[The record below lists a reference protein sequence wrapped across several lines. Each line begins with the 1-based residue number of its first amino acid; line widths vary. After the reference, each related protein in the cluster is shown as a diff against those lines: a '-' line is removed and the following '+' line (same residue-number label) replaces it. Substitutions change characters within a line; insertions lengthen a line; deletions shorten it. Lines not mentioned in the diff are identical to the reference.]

1 MAIEDYIPNIFGST
15 PQAYQGLLTP
25 QQSSALEK
33 RANLAGLLGFGAAL
47 AQGMSPQG
55 YRRSAL
61 QNILTAAGAGF
72 GGAGQTYEAGIGQLA
87 NLQKLQQSQA
97 QLVAINELAKDPAVA
112 GDPAMLAYLRANPAE
127 AIKYLAETR
136 QFQRARQAAMPTTP
150 AAPAPIPAVTPEP
163 TFRGITAGEQVG
175 DIGFT
180 LGKEGQLESMAGGL
194 TSGLTPSRMGLTGA
208 GGVGLI
214 GRGEMLPTVSAP
226 EPTPTALAP
235 VTVTGNPEIARLETQ
250 IQRGLVDASVY
261 SDLRRPQ
268 DAEATLRSVDRLR
281 ERQQQLMAADINLEQ
296 RVNAAPNA
304 MFKEQ
309 YATLNSLR
317 DSLKPKEFMDALQK
331 IDTAVMESGKQFKF
345 EGAAGNFA
353 YRMFGTND
361 MTKMTQPQMD
371 LVLRYQNAPTQADQ
385 TKIVIDAQRLLE
397 ETGARVPVPT
407 SRESMIGGVPS
418 AAPPVTPSAV
428 TPSAPAVTTPAAPI
442 VSDQGIAGEFIAAS
456 RQPKPVA
463 KPVEAKQIVKEIN
476 KPVVDINV
484 TPLIKQP
491 DAQVPPKTKKEL
503 LVKQPSTVA
512 LSSYALK
519 NVVDARDS
527 AQKLL
532 ENPAYIDALT
542 GVTAPAM
549 KNIPG
554 TDAFTANQLM
564 QNLLGRAFVNELSQM
579 RNASP
584 TGGAVGN
591 VAVAEM
597 ESLSK
602 IQSAL
607 TVGMKKGEFE
617 KQLKQYINVSNRA
630 IKTIPNEY
638 ARTYGYSGEFD
649 DLLKGTVV
657 ERPEAPAL
665 PQGVKVKRV
674 R

>member
-1 MAIEDYIPNIFGST
+1 MAITDYIPNIFGST
-15 PQAYQGLLTP
+15 PEAYKGLLTP
-25 QQSSALEK
+25 EQSSALEK

-55 YRRSAL
+55 YQRSAL

-72 GGAGQTYEAGIGQLA
+72 GGAGQSYEAGIGQLA
-87 NLQKLQQSQA
+87 NLQRLQQSQA

-112 GDPAMLAYLRANPAE
+112 NDPATLAYLRANPAE

-136 QFQRARQAAMPTTP
+136 QFQRARQAAMPTISTAAPTISAVSPVPIKPAPPVAPTPIDVMGVRPEALPPFSGKEEIYRVPMPNEEPP
-150 AAPAPIPAVTPEP
+150 AAPVVAPVAE
-163 TFRGITAGEQVG
+163 
-175 DIGFT
+175 
-180 LGKEGQLESMAGGL
+180 
-194 TSGLTPSRMGLTGA
+194 
-208 GGVGLI
+208 
-214 GRGEMLPTVSAP
+214 
-226 EPTPTALAP
+226 PTALAP
-235 VTVTGNPEIARLETQ
+235 VSVTGNPEITRLETQ
-250 IQRGLVDASVY
+250 IQSALADANAYMSM
-261 SDLRRPQ
+261 RRPTE
-268 DAEATLRSVDRLR
+268 AEASTRIADRLR
-281 ERQQQLMAADINLEQ
+281 ERQQQLMAADIDLDQ
-296 RVNAAPNA
+296 RVTDAPA
-304 MFKEQ
+304 SYKEQ
-309 YATLNSLR
+309 YRTLQSLKE
-317 DSLKPKEFMDALQK
+317 SLKPKEFIDALQK
-331 IDTAVMESGKQFKF
+331 IDTAVLESGKQFKF
-345 EGAAGNFA
+345 DGAAGNFA
-353 YRMFGTND
+353 VYMFKTND
-361 MTKMTQPQMD
+361 MTKLTPEQNA
-371 LVLRYQNAPTQADQ
+371 LVLRYQNAPTEADQ
-385 TKIVIDAQRLLE
+385 KKIVIDAQRLLE
-397 ETGARVPVPT
+397 ETGARVAIPV
-407 SRESMIGGVPS
+407 SRESLIGGAVP
-418 AAPPVTPSAV
+418 APPVAPSAV
-428 TPSAPAVTTPAAPI
+428 TPAASVVTTPAAPV
-442 VSDQGIAGEFIAAS
+442 VSDQGIAREFIAAS
-456 RQPKPVA
+456 RQPPPVT

-476 KPVVDINV
+476 KPAVDV
-484 TPLIKQP
+484 GGTPLIKQP
-491 DAQVPPKTKKEL
+491 DSQVPPKTKKEL

-638 ARTYGYSGEFD
+638 ARTYGYNGEFD

>member
-1 MAIEDYIPNIFGST
+1 MAITDYIPNIFGST
-15 PQAYQGLLTP
+15 PEAYQGLLTP
-25 QQSSALEK
+25 QQSQALEK
-33 RANLAGLLGFGAAL
+33 RANIGGLLGSLGAL

-55 YRRSAL
+55 YRRSAA
-61 QNILTAAGAGF
+61 QNILTALGAGF
-72 GGAGQTYEAGIGQLA
+72 GAAGQTYEAGIGQLS

-97 QLVAINELAKDPAVA
+97 QIEAINQLAQDPAIA
-112 GDPAMLAYLRANPAE
+112 NDPAMMAYIRANPAE

-136 QFQRARQAAMPTTP
+136 QFQRAREAAMPTVP
-150 AAPAPIPAVTPEP
+150 SVAPSISAVSPAPVKPISPVAPPPIDVMGVRPEVLPPFSGKEEIYRVPMPNEEQPIAQVAAPTPE
-163 TFRGITAGEQVG
+163 
-175 DIGFT
+175 
-180 LGKEGQLESMAGGL
+180 
-194 TSGLTPSRMGLTGA
+194 
-208 GGVGLI
+208 
-214 GRGEMLPTVSAP
+214 
-226 EPTPTALAP
+226 PTALAP
-235 VTVTGNPEIARLETQ
+235 VSVTGNPEIARLENQ
-250 IQRGLVDASVY
+250 IQSALADANAYMSM
-261 SDLRRPQ
+261 RRPTE
-268 DAEATLRSVDRLR
+268 AEASTRIADRLR
-281 ERQQQLMAADINLEQ
+281 ERQQQLMASDIDLEQ
-296 RVNAAPNA
+296 RVTDAPA
-304 MFKEQ
+304 SYKEQ
-309 YATLNSLR
+309 YRTLQSLK
-317 DSLKPKEFMDALQK
+317 DSLKPKEFIDALQK
-331 IDTAVMESGKQFKF
+331 IDTAVLESGKQFKF
-345 EGAAGNFA
+345 DGAAGNFA
-353 YRMFGTND
+353 VYMFKTND
-361 MTKMTQPQMD
+361 MTKLTPEQNA
-371 LVLRYQNAPTQADQ
+371 LVLRYQNAPTEADQ
-385 TKIVIDAQRLLE
+385 KKIVIDAQRLLE
-397 ETGARVPVPT
+397 ETGARVAIPV
-407 SRESMIGGVPS
+407 SRESLIGGGVPT
-418 AAPPVTPSAV
+418 PPVAPSAV
-428 TPSAPAVTTPAAPI
+428 TPAAPTVTAPAAPV
-442 VSDQGIAGEFIAAS
+442 VSDRGIAEEFIAAS
-456 RQPKPVA
+456 RQPKPVT

-476 KPVVDINV
+476 KPAVDV
-484 TPLIKQP
+484 GGTPLIKQP
-491 DAQVPPKTKKEL
+491 DSQVPPKTKKEL

-638 ARTYGYSGEFD
+638 ARTYGYNGEFD

>member
-1 MAIEDYIPNIFGST
+1 
-15 PQAYQGLLTP
+15 
-25 QQSSALEK
+25 
-33 RANLAGLLGFGAAL
+33 
-47 AQGMSPQG
+47 
-55 YRRSAL
+55 
-61 QNILTAAGAGF
+61 
-72 GGAGQTYEAGIGQLA
+72 
-87 NLQKLQQSQA
+87 
-97 QLVAINELAKDPAVA
+97 
-112 GDPAMLAYLRANPAE
+112 
-127 AIKYLAETR
+127 
-136 QFQRARQAAMPTTP
+136 
-150 AAPAPIPAVTPEP
+150 
-163 TFRGITAGEQVG
+163 
-175 DIGFT
+175 
-180 LGKEGQLESMAGGL
+180 
-194 TSGLTPSRMGLTGA
+194 MGLTG
-208 GGVGLI
+208 GGVGLT
-214 GRGEMLPTVSAP
+214 GRGEMLPIVSAP
-226 EPTPTALAP
+226 EPAPAPTALAP
-235 VTVTGNPEIARLETQ
+235 VTVTGNPEIARLEKD
-250 IQRGLVDASVY
+250 IQLGLVDASVY
-261 SDLRRPQ
+261 SNLRRPQ
-268 DAEATLRSVDRLR
+268 DAEATLRGVERLR
-281 ERQQQLMAADINLEQ
+281 ERQRELMAQDVNLDQRIND
-296 RVNAAPNA
+296 APA
-304 MFKEQ
+304 SYKEQ
-309 YATLNSLR
+309 YRTLQSLK
-317 DSLKPKEFMDALQK
+317 DSLKPKEFLDALQK
-331 IDTAVMESGKQFKF
+331 VDTAVLESGKQFKF
-345 EGAAGNFA
+345 DGAAGNFA
-353 YRMFGTND
+353 VYMFKTND
-361 MTKMTQPQMD
+361 MTKLTPEQNA
-371 LVLRYQNAPTQADQ
+371 LVLRYQNAPTEADQ
-385 TKIVIDAQRLLE
+385 KKIVIDAQRLLE
-397 ETGARVPVPT
+397 ETGARVAIPV
-407 SRESMIGGVPS
+407 SRESLIGGGVP
-418 AAPPVTPSAV
+418 APVAPSTV
-428 TPSAPAVTTPAAPI
+428 SPAVSEVTTTVPSVPTAPRVSPRPATTA
-442 VSDQGIAGEFIAAS
+442 
-456 RQPKPVA
+456 
-463 KPVEAKQIVKEIN
+463 EATQVVKEIN

-491 DAQVPPKTKKEL
+491 DTQVPPKTKKEL

-657 ERPEAPAL
+657 EQQAPAL

>member
-1 MAIEDYIPNIFGST
+1 MAITDYIPNIFGTT
-15 PQAYQGLLTP
+15 PEAYRGLLTTE
-25 QQSSALEK
+25 QSAGLEK
-33 RANLAGLLGFGAAL
+33 RANLAGLLGFAGAL

-72 GGAGQTYEAGIGQLA
+72 GGAGQTYEAGINQLG

-97 QLVAINELAKDPAVA
+97 QITAINQFAKEFAN
-112 GDPAMLAYLRANPAE
+112 DPAMMAYLRANPNE
-127 AIKYLAETR
+127 AIKYLVETR
-136 QFQRARQAAMPTTP
+136 QFQRAREAAMPTTP
-150 AAPAPIPAVTPEP
+150 TAPVPAAATPTS

-194 TSGLTPSRMGLTGA
+194 TSGLAPSRMGLTGT
-208 GGVGLI
+208 GGVGLT

-226 EPTPTALAP
+226 EPTRLAP
-235 VTVTGNPEIARLETQ
+235 VAVTGNPEIARLETQ
-250 IQRGLVDASVY
+250 IQRGLADASVY

-268 DAEATLRSVDRLR
+268 DAEATLRNVDRLR
-281 ERQQQLMAADINLEQ
+281 ERQQQLMASEIDLDQ
-296 RVNAAPNA
+296 RIANAPANYKDQYVTLKSI
-304 MFKEQ
+304 KE
-309 YATLNSLR
+309 T
-317 DSLKPKEFMDALQK
+317 LKPKDFIDTLQK
-331 IDTAVMESGKQFKF
+331 IDTAVVESGKQFKF
-345 EGAAGNFA
+345 DGAAGNFA

-361 MTKMTQPQMD
+361 MTKMSQPQMD

-418 AAPPVTPSAV
+418 AAPA
-428 TPSAPAVTTPAAPI
+428 APAVVTAPTAPRVAPRLTTTA
-442 VSDQGIAGEFIAAS
+442 
-456 RQPKPVA
+456 
-463 KPVEAKQIVKEIN
+463 EAKQVVKEIN

-491 DAQVPPKTKKEL
+491 DSQVPPKAKKEL
-503 LVKQPSTVA
+503 LLKQPSTVA
-512 LSSYALK
+512 LSNYALK
-519 NVVDARDS
+519 NVVDARDA

-532 ENPAYIDALT
+532 ENPAYIDSLT
-542 GVTAPAM
+542 GITSPLMVKVPD
-549 KNIPG
+549 

-597 ESLSK
+597 DSLSK
-602 IQSAL
+602 IQSSL
-607 TVGMKKGEFE
+607 VVGMKKDELI
-617 KQLKQYINVSNRA
+617 KQLKQYVNVSNRA

-638 ARTYGYSGEFD
+638 ARTYGYNGEFD
-649 DLLKGTVV
+649 DLLQGTVI

-665 PQGVKVKRV
+665 PQGVTVKRV